1 MTTELPADYIAYV
14 EGDGVSESATEGDP
28 GYFQLWPPEE
38 IEEMNRKIGVP
49 TMAPGFLGFGSD
61 GGGELLAFDKTGAVF
76 MLPMVGM
83 EAKYA
88 KKIADSWARIQERIS
103 E

>member
-1 MTTELPADYIAYV
+1 MTNGLPADYVAYL
-14 EGDGVSESATEGDP
+14 EGDGVSEGTTEGMP
-28 GYFQLWPPEE
+28 GYFQLWHPDE
-38 IEEMNRKIGVP
+38 IEEMNQKIGVW

-61 GGGELLAFDKTGAVF
+61 GGGELLAFDKKGAVF

-88 KKIADSWARIQERIS
+88 KKIADSWLEIQRRIKE
-103 E
+103 

>member
-1 MTTELPADYIAYV
+1 MSIDLPADYLAYV
-14 EGDGVSESATEGDP
+14 EGDGVAEGTTEGDP
-28 GYFQLWPPEE
+28 GYFQLWPPDD
-38 IEEMNRKIGVP
+38 IEEMNQNLGVA

-61 GGGELLAFDKTGAVF
+61 GGGELLAFDQKGAVF

-83 EAKYA
+83 EAKGA
-88 KKIADSWARIQERIS
+88 KKIADSWAQIRERIK

>member
-1 MTTELPADYIAYV
+1 MSINLPADYLAYV
-14 EGDGVSESATEGDP
+14 ESDGVSESTTDGDP
-28 GYFQLWPPEE
+28 GYFQLWPPDEVEE
-38 IEEMNRKIGVP
+38 LNEKLGVA

-61 GGGELLAFDKTGAVF
+61 GGGELLAFDKKGAVF

-88 KKIADSWARIQERIS
+88 KKIANSWTEVRERIT